1 MTPPLTI
8 LIFAQVTNHSRLF
21 QYLKYTSNHD
31 VVSDWQLSVY
41 RANDFSRQ
49 PAHLPQINSTSPY
62 YKPITPLYESS
73 EQGADRKHIEY
84 ASHKGF
90 NNPRTVLPQIKNR
103 SVNTHATHADYDDFH
118 YGSTQLRW
126 WKQTFAVEQEAG
138 KSTQK
143 AQIDNS
149 KGNMIWLN
157 PYLRSLKNNHY

>member
-1 MTPPLTI
+1 MIGSFHQRKSLCYSIITGSSNIIMMQLDKLKMPFPMTPPLTI

-73 EQGADRKHIEY
+73 EQGADRKNIEY

-118 YGSTQLRW
+118 YGSTQLR
-126 WKQTFAVEQEAG
+126 
-138 KSTQK
+138 
-143 AQIDNS
+143 
-149 KGNMIWLN
+149 
-157 PYLRSLKNNHY
+157 